1 MKKLSIELNCE
12 DWGQIDTLKYYYQY
26 EVKGFGVDGCVYGEV
41 QWHTTKMGGGFR
53 HELTLA
59 RGEWTKNQ
67 KKYIFDK
74 VHKDLYARQDY
85 KAKTNI
91 DLLNARP

>member
-1 MKKLSIELNCE
+1 MILPIKLNCE
-12 DWGQIDTLKYYYQY
+12 HWGQIDTLKYCYKY
-26 EVKGFGVDGCVYGEV
+26 EVKGFGVDGYIYGEV
-41 QWHTTKMGGGFR
+41 QWHTTKMGGGFK

-59 RGEWTKNQ
+59 SPEWTKNQ

-74 VHKDLYARQDY
+74 VQKDLYARQDY

-91 DLLNARP
+91 DLLNAKP